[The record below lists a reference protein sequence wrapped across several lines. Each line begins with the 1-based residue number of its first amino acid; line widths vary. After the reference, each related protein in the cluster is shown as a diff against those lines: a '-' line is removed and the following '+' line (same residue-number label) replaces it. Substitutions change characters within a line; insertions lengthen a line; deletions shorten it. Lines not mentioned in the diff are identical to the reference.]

1 MYKISGKGS
10 LSKKRAWKWFSLYV
24 RLRDCIAT
32 TGTRTTCKCVTCGN
46 AVNYTEIDAGHAM
59 GHRQNSVLL
68 DEELVYGQCQMCN
81 RFNGGEKQAFKIF
94 LVNKYGLAWYEMKE
108 QGSKKSVQ
116 ISDMEFDILAEEY
129 KLKYNRIKND

>member
-10 LSKKRAWKWFSLYV
+10 ASKKKAWKWFSLYI
-24 RLRDCIAT
+24 RLRDCLVT
-32 TGTRTTCKCVTCGN
+32 TGTPTACKCVTCGK
-46 AVNYTEIDAGHAM
+46 VVPWDDIDAGHSM

-94 LVNKYGLAWYEMKE
+94 LVHKHGLDWYELKD
-108 QGSKKSVQ
+108 QGSKQAVQ
-116 ISDMEFDILAEEY
+116 ISDMEFEVLAEEY
-129 KLKYNRIKND
+129 RKKYNALRS